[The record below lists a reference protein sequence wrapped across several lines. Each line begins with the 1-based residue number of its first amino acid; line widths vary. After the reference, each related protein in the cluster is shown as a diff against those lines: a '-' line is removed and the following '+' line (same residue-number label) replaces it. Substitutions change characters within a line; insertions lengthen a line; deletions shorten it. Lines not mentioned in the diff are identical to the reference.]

1 MLVQGEYDSYK
12 VTGRAV
18 QSEGYA
24 DYVALHSMLCTIVA
38 TVCTCSVCVCVL
50 VTICLCA
57 YVPMCLC
64 VYRYVCIVY

>member
-38 TVCTCSVCVCVL
+38 TMCTCSVCVCVGDNM
-50 VTICLCA
+50 
-57 YVPMCLC
+57 PMCLC

>member
-38 TVCTCSVCVCVL
+38 TMCTCSVCVL

-57 YVPMCLC
+57 F
-64 VYRYVCIVY
+64 VCTGTCA

>member
-38 TVCTCSVCVCVL
+38 TVCTCSVCVCV
-50 VTICLCA
+50 
-57 YVPMCLC
+57 C
-64 VYRYVCIVY
+64 VCW